1 MGLKKA
7 AIKQWTNWKRE
18 KKNNLKIKW
27 FQVIVIRLNIIIK
40 FNVYIKLLLLDL
52 IVLLKVRHN
61 QIKNLIFIF
70 FK

>member
-1 MGLKKA
+1 MKA

-27 FQVIVIRLNIIIK
+27 FQVIAIRLNTIIIK
-40 FNVYIKLLLLDL
+40 FNIYYKTMLLDL
-52 IVLLKVRHN
+52 IVLLKVRHS